1 MWIIR
6 RALTESQ
13 IGETEQPSL
22 HVPQGNSILSRHPV
36 REDIRM

>member
-13 IGETEQPSL
+13 IRETEWPPL
-22 HVPQGNSILSRHPV
+22 NVPQGNSILSKHPV
-36 REDIRM
+36 REDIKM